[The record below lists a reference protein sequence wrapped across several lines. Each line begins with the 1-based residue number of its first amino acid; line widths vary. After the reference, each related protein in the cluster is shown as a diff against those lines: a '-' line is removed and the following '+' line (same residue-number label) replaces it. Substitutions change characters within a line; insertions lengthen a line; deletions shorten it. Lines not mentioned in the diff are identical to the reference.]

1 MYETRESGTLQE
13 QERNRTKYLVHIHT
27 YIRTYIHTKYTV
39 TQQKY
44 TNASVCETINM
55 LRIRYSLRTIHKSKK
70 YKLVNHQQLQKCKTY
85 KAMNT
90 SNTPSFTINVCN
102 YRQFATAK
110 PTSNKNSNGIG
121 GKKKATPN
129 SNK

>member
-1 MYETRESGTLQE
+1 MYETRERTLQE

-44 TNASVCETINM
+44 TYASVCETINM

-70 YKLVNHQQLQKCKTY
+70 YN
-85 KAMNT
+85 
-90 SNTPSFTINVCN
+90 
-102 YRQFATAK
+102 
-110 PTSNKNSNGIG
+110 
-121 GKKKATPN
+121 
-129 SNK
+129 